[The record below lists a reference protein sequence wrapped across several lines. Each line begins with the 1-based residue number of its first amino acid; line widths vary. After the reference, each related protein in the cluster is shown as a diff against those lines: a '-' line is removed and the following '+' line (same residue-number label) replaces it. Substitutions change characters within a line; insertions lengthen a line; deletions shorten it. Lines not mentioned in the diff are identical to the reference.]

1 VAAMGTAV
9 AALGA
14 DQGPA
19 APTET
24 AVETPSP
31 PREPRRGLSRFV
43 AAAALA
49 LVAGLATVWWTL
61 RPGDDPLSSRC
72 VALATA
78 LAERQRSDGG
88 FSGIPHAPVTGW
100 DTAQQLAG
108 LRRAEAGC
116 GAPVGDAAGR
126 ASARLTTLR
135 VPGGWAGAGRA
146 PLVVATA
153 WAALAGMDGAVDDL
167 RAAQNPDGSFG
178 WAPGEPG
185 HPYATTHALLAL
197 PPGPAASAAAGW
209 IVAEPRIHDI
219 AGLDEEAFVALH
231 RHGALVPGAAAALR
245 ERIRAR
251 CGDAACTVGQDAELP
266 VPGGVVVTQWLP
278 WAALATSLLGDDA
291 LHAAVRARLAATEVS
306 SPGFVLGERLWVF
319 GALTTP

>member
-1 VAAMGTAV
+1 
-9 AALGA
+9 
-14 DQGPA
+14 
-19 APTET
+19 
-24 AVETPSP
+24 
-31 PREPRRGLSRFV
+31 
-43 AAAALA
+43 
-49 LVAGLATVWWTL
+49 
-61 RPGDDPLSSRC
+61 
-72 VALATA
+72 
-78 LAERQRSDGG
+78 
-88 FSGIPHAPVTGW
+88 
-100 DTAQQLAG
+100 
-108 LRRAEAGC
+108 
-116 GAPVGDAAGR
+116 
-126 ASARLTTLR
+126 
-135 VPGGWAGAGRA
+135 
-146 PLVVATA
+146 
-153 WAALAGMDGAVDDL
+153 MDGAVDDL

-231 RHGALVPGAAAALR
+231 RHGALVPGAA
-245 ERIRAR
+245 
-251 CGDAACTVGQDAELP
+251 ELP